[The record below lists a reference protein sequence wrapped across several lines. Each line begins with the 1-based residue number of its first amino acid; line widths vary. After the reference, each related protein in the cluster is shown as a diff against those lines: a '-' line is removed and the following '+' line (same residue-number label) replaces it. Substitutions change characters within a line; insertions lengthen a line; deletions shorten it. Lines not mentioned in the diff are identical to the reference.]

1 MSIIR
6 SMTGYASLRRSLPQG
21 ILTLDLKSVNNRYF
35 EIYCKLPDEF
45 RYFEAEFRNS
55 LREVTSRGKFE
66 FFLSFEPNEEQSLHL
81 NTNLVDLLCK
91 HLNYIKE
98 KNQDCTIN
106 AVDLLNFQGVL
117 VPEENMFS
125 SIDDAIRENIKIL
138 INDFIQTRN
147 REGERLVKTLEEKLE
162 AIENLLVSI
171 EENLEELVPLEREK
185 LKDKIELLKVDV
197 TPDRFE
203 QEVALLAQ
211 KSDIAEE
218 YDRIKSHIKETRNI
232 LKKGGI
238 CGKRLDFMMQEFNR
252 EANTMASKASNLNI
266 TRVAVDLKVLIEQMR
281 EQIQNI
287 E

>member
-1 MSIIR
+1 MEKLQERNSNFELLRIIAMLFIVLYHIIIHGQVLGNSVNAGLSIIIYLVMY
-6 SMTGYASLRRSLPQG
+6 MTLVHVNSFILLTGFFQSTGKFKQSKVWSLINSSLFYKFLIVIVFSALG
-21 ILTLDLKSVNNRYF
+21 IL
-35 EIYCKLPDEF
+35 
-45 RYFEAEFRNS
+45 S
-55 LREVTSRGKFE
+55 LS
-66 FFLSFEPNEEQSLHL
+66 
-81 NTNLVDLLCK
+81 
-91 HLNYIKE
+91 
-98 KNQDCTIN
+98 
-106 AVDLLNFQGVL
+106 
-117 VPEENMFS
+117 
-125 SIDDAIRENIKIL
+125 
-138 INDFIQTRN
+138 
-147 REGERLVKTLEEKLE
+147 
-162 AIENLLVSI
+162 
-171 EENLEELVPLEREK
+171 
-185 LKDKIELLKVDV
+185 KIELLKVDV